1 MPSGAAA
8 AIARTA
14 IGDGLI
20 VTGDGNVSIHGDLV
34 RSDVPLQ
41 KDSHVISG
49 EQAFERIGAAVRLN
63 LKQLEGNIEQ
73 ARLESNQFFRLTL
86 IFAVLGFIVVIAGVA
101 LLLLSQVTGGVVTTV
116 SSVIPETTA
125 LLFFNKDRELRKT
138 IESYHQFMLE
148 SQHVHTMID
157 VAETISNPVER
168 DRMKQEIILK
178 VLSS

>member
-1 MPSGAAA
+1 MSAAA
-8 AIARTA
+8 QLAKIA

-20 VTGDGNVSIHGDLV
+20 VTGDANVMIHGDVV
-34 RSDVPLQ
+34 RSDVPLL

-73 ARLESNQFFRLTL
+73 ARLESNQFFKLTL
-86 IFAVLGFIVVIAGVA
+86 VFAALGFLVVIAGIV
-101 LLLLSQVTGGVVTTV
+101 LLLLSQVTGGLVTTI

-125 LLFFNKDRELRKT
+125 LLFFNKDRELRRT

-157 VAETISNPVER
+157 VAETIGNSVER
-168 DRMKQEIILK
+168 DKMKQEIILT
-178 VLSS
+178 VLNS